1 MTPIGDRLA
10 SGEDMSMAIDRQP
23 GDAEAEGAVAGMRSV
38 YGRPSPTL
46 GQWVT
51 GTTCGRAF
59 SGTVASVEPGSV
71 GIRIDEYS
79 SIVVRPSDL
88 DDWA

>member
-1 MTPIGDRLA
+1 MGQVV
-10 SGEDMSMAIDRQP
+10 DRQP
-23 GDAEAEGAVAGMRSV
+23 GDAEADGAVAGMRAV
-38 YGRPSPTL
+38 YGRPMPSL

-51 GTTCGRAF
+51 GTTCGRSF

-88 DDWA
+88 DNWD

>member
-1 MTPIGDRLA
+1 
-10 SGEDMSMAIDRQP
+10 MSMAIDRQP
-23 GDAEAEGAVAGMRSV
+23 GDAEAEGAVAGMRAV
-38 YGRPSPTL
+38 YGRGMPDL

-51 GTTCGRAF
+51 GTTCGRTF

-88 DDWA
+88 DDWS

>member
-1 MTPIGDRLA
+1 
-10 SGEDMSMAIDRQP
+10 MSMAIDRQP
-23 GDAEAEGAVAGMRSV
+23 GDAEAEGAVA
-38 YGRPSPTL
+38 
-46 GQWVT
+46 
-51 GTTCGRAF
+51 GRAF